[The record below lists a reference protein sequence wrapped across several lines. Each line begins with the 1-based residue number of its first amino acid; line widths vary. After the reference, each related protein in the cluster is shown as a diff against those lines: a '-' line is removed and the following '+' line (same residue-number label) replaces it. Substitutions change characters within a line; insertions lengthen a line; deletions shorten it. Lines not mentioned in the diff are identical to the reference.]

1 MSEFQK
7 FMTRFPLRVYRKGET
22 ILLKDDT
29 PPGMFVVE
37 SGLVKVYTIT
47 NGGDERLITIASD
60 EENFPVGYALGL
72 VDRAQFFYEAFT
84 VCRIRVVPPSEYLEY
99 VLSSKAV
106 SRQHMERITK
116 LLLSTQARINALEQP
131 RASDKI
137 AETLLYLANHFGTSI
152 RAPTKQLKI
161 RMTQQEIA
169 NSLGLSR
176 ETANIELKKLEV
188 KKLITHSRESY
199 ILSMEKLKR
208 YLGRDNE

>member
-1 MSEFQK
+1 MSEFRK
-7 FMTRFPLRVYRKGET
+7 FITRYPLRVYRKGET

-37 SGLVKVYTIT
+37 TGLVKIYTIT
-47 NGGDERLITIASD
+47 NGGDERLITIASE
-60 EENFPVGYALGL
+60 EENFPVGFALGL

-84 VCRIRVVPPSEYLEY
+84 VCRIRVVPPADYLEY
-99 VLSSKAV
+99 VLSSKAI

-137 AETLLYLANHFGTSI
+137 AETLLYLAGQFGTAI
-152 RAPTKQLKI
+152 RAPTKQLRI

-199 ILSMEKLKR
+199 ILYMEKLKH
-208 YLGRDNE
+208 YLGRDGD

>member
-7 FMTRFPLRVYRKGET
+7 FMARYPLRVCRKGET

-29 PPGMFVVE
+29 PPGMFVIE

-47 NGGDERLITIASD
+47 NGGDERLITLAGD

-72 VDRAQFFYEAFT
+72 VDRAQFFYEAFS
-84 VCRIRVVPPSEYLEY
+84 VCRIRIVPSADYLEY
-99 VLSSKAV
+99 VLSSKAI

-131 RASDKI
+131 RAGDKI
-137 AETLLYLANHFGTSI
+137 AETLLYLAGQFGTAI
-152 RAPTKQLKI
+152 RAPTKQLRI

-199 ILSMEKLKR
+199 ILYMERLKS

>member
-1 MSEFQK
+1 MSEFRK
-7 FMTRFPLRVYRKGET
+7 FITRYPLRVYRKGET

-37 SGLVKVYTIT
+37 TGLVKIYTIT
-47 NGGDERLITIASD
+47 NGGDERLITIASE
-60 EENFPVGYALGL
+60 EENFPVGFALGL

-84 VCRIRVVPPSEYLEY
+84 VCRIRVVPPADYLEY
-99 VLSSKAV
+99 VLSSKAL

-137 AETLLYLANHFGTSI
+137 AETLLYLAGQFGTAI
-152 RAPTKQLKI
+152 RAPTKQLRI

-199 ILSMEKLKR
+199 ILYMEKLKH
-208 YLGRDNE
+208 YLGRDGD